1 QLGTPVSALLGWVD
15 WLKEHPEKTL
25 ELIPEMEADLK
36 RLEQI
41 GRRFSKM
48 GSEPEMENFDL
59 SERVTRVVD
68 YLNRRLPTL
77 GKKVE
82 LVNDIHPGIMITANG
97 SLLAWSIENII
108 RNGIDAIDRSD
119 GRITISLKEDE
130 IGVKIQI
137 KDNGRGIPK
146 KDWKNVFR
154 PGFSTKKSGW
164 GLGLSLSMRI
174 VQDIHKG
181 KLQIRDS
188 IRNESTTFEISL

>member
-1 QLGTPVSALLGWVD
+1 
-15 WLKEHPEKTL
+15 
-25 ELIPEMEADLK
+25 
-36 RLEQI
+36 
-41 GRRFSKM
+41 
-48 GSEPEMENFDL
+48 
-59 SERVTRVVD
+59 
-68 YLNRRLPTL
+68 
-77 GKKVE
+77 
-82 LVNDIHPGIMITANG
+82 MITANG

-188 IRNESTTFEISL
+188 TRNEGTIFEISL

>member
-1 QLGTPVSALLGWVD
+1 
-15 WLKEHPEKTL
+15 
-25 ELIPEMEADLK
+25 
-36 RLEQI
+36 
-41 GRRFSKM
+41 
-48 GSEPEMENFDL
+48 
-59 SERVTRVVD
+59 
-68 YLNRRLPTL
+68 
-77 GKKVE
+77 
-82 LVNDIHPGIMITANG
+82 MITANG

-119 GRITISLKEDE
+119 GKITISLKEDE

-188 IRNESTTFEISL
+188 IRNEGTTFEISL